1 MSELPYGRSTEDYKE
16 FLCTLV
22 GEGQLKRFTENHTT
36 ETVSFTLYPI
46 ADVAPRLPD
55 PTDDDDDD
63 VEETKTKRTTK
74 ATDKK
79 NVNKKSKKPTIAPP
93 LPITPTSNTPNQD
106 PELNDIESLLTKY
119 KLKSTISMANLV
131 AFDSHGKLRRYVSA
145 EEVLEEHY
153 PVRLQG
159 YVTRKEVR
167 PLRHIYV
174 AFVHIINSI
183 LHVL

>member
-16 FLCTLV
+16 FLCTLM

-46 ADVAPRLPD
+46 ADVAPRVLD
-55 PTDDDDDD
+55 PPDDDDDD
-63 VEETKTKRTTK
+63 DEGTAGKRTK

-79 NVNKKSKKPTIAPP
+79 SVKKKSKKPTVAPP
-93 LPITPTSNTPNQD
+93 LPTTTTTNFDQD
-106 PELNDIESLLTKY
+106 SDLDIETLLTKY

-131 AFDSHGKLRRYVSA
+131 VFDSQGKLRRYVSA

-167 PLRHIYV
+167 LCTITY
-174 AFVHIINSI
+174 
-183 LHVL
+183 

>member
-22 GEGQLKRFTENHTT
+22 GEGHLKRFTENHTT

-46 ADVAPRLPD
+46 ADVTPRLPD
-55 PTDDDDDD
+55 PSDDDDDDD
-63 VEETKTKRTTK
+63 VNVEGIKTKRTTK
-74 ATDKK
+74 TTA
-79 NVNKKSKKPTIAPP
+79 KKSATKKKPTIAPP
-93 LPITPTSNTPNQD
+93 LPITTPTDSEQD
-106 PELNDIESLLTKY
+106 PDLGIESLLTKY

-131 AFDSHGKLRRYVSA
+131 AFDSQGKLRRYVSA

-167 PLRHIYV
+167 ALHYYYIHTCHLY
-174 AFVHIINSI
+174 IIFNI
-183 LHVL
+183 M